1 MSEEMIGIIITSMI
15 SLISLI
21 ISLKNYLISKPEL
34 KIVISDKQ
42 CDAYFGDVCAK
53 NESIVDTK
61 IGAVEINIINN
72 SPVDI
77 FIKDLKLKIGKD
89 YHRLVC
95 KNNSYWEDI
104 YFFYYDNN
112 GEQMW
117 DGCGINYKQAGV
129 DMPNKV
135 KSYTILSGI
144 CLFHDFPNTN
154 SKTKFGKIIMDTAV
168 GKVTKKVKFIRYDS
182 EYISAE
188 MKDVKLYMKNSK

>member
-77 FIKDLKLKIGKD
+77 FIKLARIIIDWFVKIIHIGK
-89 YHRLVC
+89 
-95 KNNSYWEDI
+95 I
-104 YFFYYDNN
+104 
-112 GEQMW
+112 
-117 DGCGINYKQAGV
+117 
-129 DMPNKV
+129 
-135 KSYTILSGI
+135 
-144 CLFHDFPNTN
+144 
-154 SKTKFGKIIMDTAV
+154 
-168 GKVTKKVKFIRYDS
+168 
-182 EYISAE
+182 YISFIMTLMVNKCGMVVE
-188 MKDVKLYMKNSK
+188 